1 MHRIQSPFRAATVFS
16 AAFGAIVVFVAAQG
30 GLSRASGVKVSG
42 PAIEISVTTDR
53 AAYAPDE
60 SIAMRLNVTHR
71 ADTSVV
77 FHFSDGQRYDFP
89 IQDEAGETRWR
100 WSADKSF
107 IQVLGEEHLAPG
119 DTLTYQ
125 EHFEGPLSSGTY
137 AVVGALVATNFPLVA
152 RAAIAVR

>member
-1 MHRIQSPFRAATVFS
+1 MHRIQSPFHAATVF
-16 AAFGAIVVFVAAQG
+16 AGALGPIVVFVAAQG
-30 GLSRASGVKVSG
+30 GLSCASGVEVSD

-53 AAYAPDE
+53 ATYAPDE
-60 SIAMRLNVTHR
+60 PIAIRLDVTNR
-71 ADTSVV
+71 TDTVVV
-77 FHFSDGQRYDFP
+77 FHFSDGQRYDFL

-107 IQVLGEEHLAPG
+107 IQVLGDEQLAPG

-125 EHFEGPLSSGTY
+125 ERFEGQLSSGTY
-137 AVVGALVATNFPLVA
+137 VVVGALVATNFPLLA